1 MLSEMKIND
10 YIDLLASDAPA
21 PGGGSASALCGAQG
35 AGLCAMVA
43 ALTLGKKK
51 YEEHQEL
58 CRDVYEQARM
68 LSERMCALIDEDTE
82 AFNRVSAAF
91 KLPKDTDEDKAA
103 RKTAIAE
110 ATLGATMVPLD
121 TLHRAHDGLELAKML
136 IGKSNTNCAS
146 DIGVA
151 ALNLVS
157 CARGA
162 WLNILINL
170 GGIADAEKAQE
181 IRAKQCRQGRRYI
194 CGHIET
200 NGGITNEG
208 ASRRRSGK
216 RDMHRCNAA
225 DSRAYRARHS
235 AVPWRCAHRLRRGG
249 RGIRARHKEA
259 F

>member
-91 KLPKDTDEDKAA
+91 KLPKDTEEDKAA
-103 RKTAIAE
+103 RKAAIAE

-121 TLHRAHDGLELAKML
+121 TL
-136 IGKSNTNCAS
+136 
-146 DIGVA
+146 
-151 ALNLVS
+151 
-157 CARGA
+157 
-162 WLNILINL
+162 
-170 GGIADAEKAQE
+170 
-181 IRAKQCRQGRRYI
+181 
-194 CGHIET
+194 
-200 NGGITNEG
+200 
-208 ASRRRSGK
+208 
-216 RDMHRCNAA
+216 
-225 DSRAYRARHS
+225 
-235 AVPWRCAHRLRRGG
+235 
-249 RGIRARHKEA
+249 
-259 F
+259 

>member
-58 CRDVYEQARM
+58 CRDVYEQART

-110 ATLGATMVPLD
+110 DAAPRARRAGACED
-121 TLHRAHDGLELAKML
+121 
-136 IGKSNTNCAS
+136 
-146 DIGVA
+146 
-151 ALNLVS
+151 
-157 CARGA
+157 
-162 WLNILINL
+162 
-170 GGIADAEKAQE
+170 
-181 IRAKQCRQGRRYI
+181 
-194 CGHIET
+194 
-200 NGGITNEG
+200 
-208 ASRRRSGK
+208 
-216 RDMHRCNAA
+216 
-225 DSRAYRARHS
+225 AYRQKQHQLRKRYR
-235 AVPWRCAHRLRRGG
+235 RCRAEPGKLRTR
-249 RGIRARHKEA
+249 RMAEHTY
-259 F
+259 

>member
-21 PGGGSASALCGAQG
+21 PGGGNASALCGAQG

-58 CRDVYEQARM
+58 CRDVYEQART

-91 KLPKDTDEDKAA
+91 KLPKDTDEDKAV
-103 RKTAIAE
+103 RKAAIAE

-162 WLNILINL
+162 WLRSR
-170 GGIADAEKAQE
+170 GDSCKSTKSADLVRYRLFPPTPQVFY
-181 IRAKQCRQGRRYI
+181 RSSPYNFRRPN
-194 CGHIET
+194 T
-200 NGGITNEG
+200 L
-208 ASRRRSGK
+208 
-216 RDMHRCNAA
+216 
-225 DSRAYRARHS
+225 
-235 AVPWRCAHRLRRGG
+235 HRLKT
-249 RGIRARHKEA
+249 AKVYS
-259 F
+259 

>member
-58 CRDVYEQARM
+58 CRDVYEQART

-91 KLPKDTDEDKAA
+91 KLPKDTDEDKAV
-103 RKTAIAE
+103 RKAAIAE

-170 GGIADAEKAQE
+170 GGIADAE
-181 IRAKQCRQGRRYI
+181 IRAKGEKILAEC
-194 CGHIET
+194 ESM
-200 NGGITNEG
+200 GGDIY
-208 ASRRRSGK
+208 
-216 RDMHRCNAA
+216 AA
-225 DSRAYRARHS
+225 I
-235 AVPWRCAHRLRRGG
+235 L
-249 RGIRARHKEA
+249 KQTEE
-259 F
+259 

>member
-58 CRDVYEQARM
+58 CRDVYEQART

-91 KLPKDTDEDKAA
+91 KLPKDTDEDKAV
-103 RKTAIAE
+103 RKAAIAE

-121 TLHRAHDGLELAKML
+121 TDAYNLVAAAFKMPKATDEEKAVRRKAIADATLVATEVPFETLRLSVAALELADKML
-136 IGKSNTNCAS
+136 GHYNTNCAS

-181 IRAKQCRQGRRYI
+181 IRAKGEKILAEC
-194 CGHIET
+194 ESM
-200 NGGITNEG
+200 GGDIY
-208 ASRRRSGK
+208 
-216 RDMHRCNAA
+216 AA
-225 DSRAYRARHS
+225 I
-235 AVPWRCAHRLRRGG
+235 L
-249 RGIRARHKEA
+249 KQTEE
-259 F
+259 

>member
-58 CRDVYEQARM
+58 CRDVYEQART

-121 TLHRAHDGLELAKML
+121 TLYRAHDGLELAKML

-151 ALNLVS
+151 ALTLVS

-170 GGIADAEKAQE
+170 GGISDA
-181 IRAKQCRQGRRYI
+181 
-194 CGHIET
+194 
-200 NGGITNEG
+200 
-208 ASRRRSGK
+208 
-216 RDMHRCNAA
+216 
-225 DSRAYRARHS
+225 
-235 AVPWRCAHRLRRGG
+235 
-249 RGIRARHKEA
+249 
-259 F
+259 

>member
-58 CRDVYEQARM
+58 CRDVYEQART

-181 IRAKQCRQGRRYI
+181 IRAKG
-194 CGHIET
+194 E
-200 NGGITNEG
+200 GILAECESMG
-208 ASRRRSGK
+208 
-216 RDMHRCNAA
+216 
-225 DSRAYRARHS
+225 YEIY
-235 AVPWRCAHRLRRGG
+235 CA
-249 RGIRARHKEA
+249 IVKQTEE
-259 F
+259 